1 MLRTLAISA
10 VLAATAASSANAEL
24 FYRYTRNQPSNQWYS
39 TIVAEYAPTSHR
51 FKWEFTSGTQVNG
64 FWLVVSPG
72 PNPKGHPGELA
83 IIYFDAKTLTANNS
97 ITPTATIYNYNGV
110 NNASSWNDGAPTAG
124 VQTPDRIWSS
134 LDSGDAASIIQLS
147 ATDNGTSRR
156 FVFEIDATA
165 IQTHTPLYPNPN
177 GDDWTGLAFGA
188 KLGTWFHP
196 MSGMTTSYGTDPSA
210 ANFNFLTS
218 FGYAQQA
225 SFDTANLNTE
235 LLPAPG
241 AVALLGFAGLAGAR
255 RRRA

>member
-1 MLRTLAISA
+1 MLRTLAISTL
-10 VLAATAASSANAEL
+10 LAATAAGSANAEL
-24 FYRYTRNQPSNQWYS
+24 FYQYTRNQPSNQWYS
-39 TIVAEYAPTSHR
+39 TIVAEFAPSTNR

-64 FWLVVSPG
+64 YWLVVSPG

-83 IIYFDAKTLTANNS
+83 IIYFDAKTLTANGS
-97 ITPTATIYNYNGV
+97 ITPTVTIYNYNGL
-110 NNASSWNDGAPTAG
+110 NNASSWNDGSPAAG

-134 LDSGDAASIIQLS
+134 LNASDAASIMQLS

-156 FVFEIDATA
+156 FVLELNASA
-165 IQTHTPLYPNPN
+165 IQNHVPLYPNPD

-196 MSGMTTSYGTDPSA
+196 MSGMTTSYGTNPDA

-218 FGYAQQA
+218 FGFAQQQP
-225 SFDTANLNTE
+225 FDTTNLTTQ
-235 LLPAPG
+235 LVPAPG
-241 AVALLGFAGLAGAR
+241 AVALLGLAGLAGAR